1 MASITNRSRY
11 TVTVTRRPDLTKSFP
26 HTAKARAN
34 EYCESLRRQGL
45 TPRLSQGH
53 DAWLVRMGSGRQRRS
68 FLARSFDEAQHTV
81 NEIEAQRARGL
92 MIDYTVARKI
102 TFAELVQRYIDE
114 ECPRHKGCAVERYT
128 LNSFLDDAYETVGRP
143 RPLSPGTPGTPGT
156 PAPRRRL
163 RPRHTPRLGLEWL
176 FKSLADVLPKDIE
189 GYVSERIG
197 EQGYAPATVD
207 RELDLISQ
215 IINWARKTLRIH
227 LHESP
232 MYGVRRPRYFNERDR
247 RLSPEE
253 ERRLFESARAEDRLL
268 ARERALEAALAP
280 ARRQAQLLPNES
292 ARKRYLAPIR
302 TEIEGTLAEPVVVPY
317 YEAMLTFLLET
328 AARRGEALN
337 LTWKHVHGNVGH
349 LPETKNG
356 RARDLALRANVRAFL
371 DQLPR
376 THERVFP
383 MSVHQV
389 RSAWRRICER
399 ASIDDFHMHDLR
411 HEATS
416 RIVEVARKAG
426 SPLDVHELAAIT
438 GHRDL
443 RCLARYTNL
452 CMGTMATRLDEMFER
467 AQQNPERFTHKGR
480 VRPSI
485 RIAPGASSVIVPFPQ
500 RTAPTARARSSD
512 KGHG

>member
-11 TVTVTRRPDLTKSFP
+11 TVSVTRRPELTRSFP

-34 EYCESLRRQGL
+34 EYCGMLRQQGL
-45 TPRLSQGH
+45 TPRLSQGS
-53 DAWLVRMGSGRQRRS
+53 DAWLVRIGSGRHRTS
-68 FLARSFDEAQHTV
+68 FAARSREEAQHTV

-92 MIDYTVARKI
+92 MIDYTAARKI
-102 TFAELVQRYIDE
+102 TFAELVQRYIDA
-114 ECPRHKGCAVERYT
+114 ECPRHKGCDVERYT
-128 LNSFLDDAYETVGRP
+128 LNSFLEDAYSTVGRP
-143 RPLSPGTPGTPGT
+143 RPLGPGAH
-156 PAPRRRL
+156 APRHRL

-189 GYVSERIG
+189 GYVTERIG

-207 RELDLISQ
+207 RELDLLSQ

-268 ARERALEAALAP
+268 ARERALETALAP
-280 ARRQAQLLPNES
+280 ARREAELLPNES
-292 ARKRYLAPIR
+292 ARKRYLGPIR
-302 TEIEGTLAEPVVVPY
+302 AAIEDTLAEPEAVPY
-317 YEAMLTFLLET
+317 YEALLTFLLET

-337 LTWKHVHGNVGH
+337 LTWQHVHGNVGH

-376 THERVFP
+376 TPERVFP
-383 MSVHQV
+383 MSVNQV
-389 RSAWRRICER
+389 RSAWNRICER
-399 ASIDDFHMHDLR
+399 AGLDDFHMHDLR

-416 RIVEVARKAG
+416 RIVEVARQAG

-452 CMGTMATRLDEMFER
+452 CMGTMATRLDELFEKAQR
-467 AQQNPERFTHKGR
+467 AGARFVHKGR

-485 RIAPGASSVIVPFPQ
+485 RIPPGTSADILAFPQ
-500 RTAPTARARSSD
+500 RGTPPARARSAD
-512 KGHG
+512 KRKA

>member
-11 TVTVTRRPDLTKSFP
+11 TVSVTRRPELTRSFS

-34 EYCESLRRQGL
+34 EYCATLRAQGLKPKIRQG
-45 TPRLSQGH
+45 T
-53 DAWLVRMGSGRQRRS
+53 DAWFVRIGSGRHRAS
-68 FLARSFDEAQHTV
+68 FSARSLDEARHTV

-92 MIDYTVARKI
+92 MIDYTAAHRI

-114 ECPRHKGCAVERYT
+114 ECPRHKGCDVERYT
-128 LNSFLDDAYETVGRP
+128 LNSFLNDAYENAGRS
-143 RPLSPGTPGTPGT
+143 RPPGRETHT
-156 PAPRRRL
+156 PRRRL
-163 RPRHTPRLGLEWL
+163 PARHTPRIGLEWF
-176 FKSLADVLPKDIE
+176 FKSLADVVPKDIE
-189 GYVSERIG
+189 GYISERIG
-197 EQGYAPATVD
+197 EQDYAPATVD

-247 RLSPEE
+247 RLSAEE
-253 ERRLFESARAEDRLL
+253 ELRLFEAPRAEDRLL
-268 ARERALEAALAP
+268 AREHAFEAALAP
-280 ARRQAQLLPNES
+280 ARKKAEALPNES

-302 TEIEGTLAEPVVVPY
+302 AEIERTLAEPEAVPY
-317 YEAMLTFLLET
+317 YEALVTFLLET
-328 AARRGEALN
+328 AARRSEALK
-337 LTWKHVHGNVGH
+337 LTWENVHGNVGH

-356 RARDLALRANVRAFL
+356 RARDIALRANVRAFL

-383 MSVHQV
+383 MSLNQV
-389 RSAWRRICER
+389 RSAWNRICAR
-399 ASIDDFHMHDLR
+399 AGIDDFHMHDLR

-416 RIVEVARKAG
+416 RIVEVARQAG

-452 CMGTMATRLDEMFER
+452 CMGTMAMRLDELFEK
-467 AQQNPERFTHKGR
+467 AQQAPARFVHKGR
-480 VRPSI
+480 VRPPI
-485 RIAPGASSVIVPFPQ
+485 RIAPGTSATILAFPQ
-500 RTAPTARARSSD
+500 RGTAPGPDRTSGKRNA
-512 KGHG
+512 